1 MKASDLKIIVKNSLK
16 EIRLNEKA
24 TGKQCNCPPGSEPG
38 DGTFQYGAY
47 NCQEDKGCEA
57 CCKVIQDALDKG
69 KGGDE
74 MTIPM
79 YNAGGLG
86 GKDLPDEP
94 KGGEAPQGKTM
105 GENNL
110 QERFQKLAGI
120 ITEEKEDKKEG
131 HCAEGQYMSSEGH
144 CMEMKMYDEDED
156 EMINEE
162 LFTALGALVGV
173 IGAAL
178 GAGHLQDIAEDPAM
192 AEKYPKLKDVFSM
205 LSTIGKDMGKGIK
218 EGDADNENL
227 NEGIFTAIG
236 GLIGLLGA
244 AGVTTAIEMA
254 LEDPAV
260 AEKYPKMVKVFELLR
275 KVGGAA
281 AKGIK

>member
-1 MKASDLKIIVKNSLK
+1 
-16 EIRLNEKA
+16 
-24 TGKQCNCPPGSEPG
+24 
-38 DGTFQYGAY
+38 
-47 NCQEDKGCEA
+47 
-57 CCKVIQDALDKG
+57 
-69 KGGDE
+69 
-74 MTIPM
+74 
-79 YNAGGLG
+79 
-86 GKDLPDEP
+86 
-94 KGGEAPQGKTM
+94 
-105 GENNL
+105 
-110 QERFQKLAGI
+110 
-120 ITEEKEDKKEG
+120 
-131 HCAEGQYMSSEGH
+131 MSSEGH

-218 EGDADNENL
+218 EGDEDNENL

-244 AGVTTAIEMA
+244 AGVTTAIEKA

-281 AKGIK
+281 SKGIK

>member
-1 MKASDLKIIVKNSLK
+1 MKASDLKILIKNSLK
-16 EIRLNEKA
+16 EMRLNEKA
-24 TGKQCNCPPGSEPG
+24 EGKVCPCPPGSEPG
-38 DGTFQYGAY
+38 DGTFQYYGI
-47 NCQEDKGCEA
+47 NCDPNKGCDA

-74 MTIPM
+74 MSIPT
-79 YNAGGLG
+79 YNAGELEKSADKMDKETDPTTGTG
-86 GKDLPDEP
+86 PSDPGRPDKD
-94 KGGEAPQGKTM
+94 T
-105 GENNL
+105 L
-110 QERFQKLAGI
+110 QERFKKLAGI
-120 ITEEKEDKKEG
+120 ITEEKEEKKEG
-131 HCAEGQYMSSEGH
+131 HCAEGQYMNSEGH
-144 CMEMKMYDEDED
+144 CMED

-162 LFTALGALVGV
+162 LFTVLGALVGV

-281 AKGIK
+281 SKGIK